1 MKVSILDCT
10 LRDGGYINNFHF
22 GSNRKQTVKEKL
34 CTANIE
40 IIECGFLQ
48 SGKNDP
54 EYSLYGA
61 IDQILLPRDRKDCM
75 FVAMIAFGEM
85 SIDEIA
91 PRQPGYIDAIRL
103 TFHDDEWEPTKTFAI
118 QLMEKGYQVFIQPVG
133 CLYYTDEH
141 LLNLI
146 KDVNEINPF
155 AFYIVDTLG
164 SMYKKD
170 LLRLFHLIEHNLAPY
185 IRLGF
190 HSHNNMQLS
199 FSNCI
204 ELLEQHTQRH
214 IILDASVYGMGRG
227 AGNLNTEL
235 ITHYINQNI
244 ENRYNTILLLELID
258 DIILPIYKHSVWGF
272 SEPYYLSAIMDL
284 HPNYASFLI
293 DKQAVGMTRIAGML
307 NKLPREN
314 RHLYRKSDIETLYH
328 AEMSNNVE
336 DNEAIKKL
344 ADEIND
350 QPVLVIAPGTSI
362 RNNKKDIN
370 KYIHENN
377 PYIISLN
384 FMPDEI
390 ESNLIFISNRKRFEQ
405 FQNGSLSYP
414 TTTSLAVT
422 SNISANGAYV
432 IDYDSLLTGY
442 SDFSGAMVLK
452 FLIRLGLA
460 NVALA
465 GYDGFAAGENHFYES
480 FDRYRSQE
488 TTNTLNKSINEQ
500 LVDINKMLKLT
511 FITPTIYEVQQ

>member
-1 MKVSILDCT
+1 MKISILDCT
-10 LRDGGYINNFHF
+10 LRDGGYVNDFHF
-22 GSNRKQTVKEKL
+22 GSNHKQIVKEKL
-34 CTANIE
+34 RAANVE

-48 SGKNDP
+48 SGKHDP

-61 IDQILLPRDRKDCM
+61 VDQILLPRERGGSM

-103 TFHDDEWEPTKTFAI
+103 TFHDDEWEPTKKLAI
-118 QLMEKGYQVFIQPVG
+118 GLMEKGYQVFIQPVG
-133 CLYYTDEH
+133 CLYYSDEH

-146 KDVNEINPF
+146 RDVNDINPF

-170 LLRLFHLIEHNLAPY
+170 LLRLYHLIEHNLAPY
-185 IRLGF
+185 ICLGF

-272 SEPYYLSAIMDL
+272 SEPYYLSAIMEL
-284 HPNYASFLI
+284 HPNYAAFLI
-293 DKQAVGMTRIAGML
+293 DKQSIGMTRIAGML
-307 NKLPREN
+307 NKLPRGN
-314 RHLYRKSDIETLYH
+314 RHLYRKSDIEALYH

-336 DNEAIKKL
+336 DNEAVKKITSGIG
-344 ADEIND
+344 DR
-350 QPVLVIAPGTSI
+350 QVLVIAPGTSI
-362 RNNKKDIN
+362 RNYRDEISKFIQEKT
-370 KYIHENN
+370 

-384 FMPDEI
+384 FIPDDFEPD
-390 ESNLIFISNRKRFEQ
+390 LIFISNRKRFEQ
-405 FQNGSLSYP
+405 FKNGSLNCPANS
-414 TTTSLAVT
+414 SLAVT

-432 IDYDSLLTGY
+432 IDYDSLLSGY
-442 SDFSGAMVLK
+442 SDFSGAMILK
-452 FLIRLGLA
+452 FLIRLGLTSA
-460 NVALA
+460 SLA
-465 GYDGFAAGENHFYES
+465 GYDGFSAGESHIYGN

-488 TTNTLNKSINEQ
+488 SIHTLNRSISDQ
-500 LVDINKMLKLT
+500 LADINKVLNLT
-511 FITPTIYEVQQ
+511 FITPTMYEVNH